1 MRKKKPTL
9 SVVNATEAKNR
20 FGEII
25 KRAYLGEEHLIIKR
39 GGIPVV
45 AIVPMS
51 DYEKLID
58 FEELPAGVG
67 EDIATSR
74 KEEAARKRLIKFLDK
89 VHSKTPKVSE
99 EEAGLDI
106 QEAIR
111 AVRTKR

>member
-1 MRKKKPTL
+1 MRKKKPNVR
-9 SVVNATEAKNR
+9 VVNATEAKNR

-51 DYEKLID
+51 DYEKLITL
-58 FEELPAGVG
+58 EELPAGVV
-67 EDIATSR
+67 EDVTTSG

-99 EEAGLDI
+99 EEANLDI
-106 QEAIR
+106 QEAIQSAR
-111 AVRTKR
+111 AKR